1 MSPSFL
7 ENKLKKE
14 YGAKSAV
21 PFKIMN
27 KIGAMKGNKETAKGK
42 TMEKAHKAKV
52 RSAAQ
57 KSFGGKY

>member
-1 MSPSFL
+1 MPAFL

-14 YGAKSAV
+14 YGAKSKA

-27 KIGAMKGNKETAKGK
+27 KIGAMKGNKITAQGK
-42 TMEKAHKAKV
+42 AMESKHKAKI
-52 RSAAQ
+52 RSQAQ